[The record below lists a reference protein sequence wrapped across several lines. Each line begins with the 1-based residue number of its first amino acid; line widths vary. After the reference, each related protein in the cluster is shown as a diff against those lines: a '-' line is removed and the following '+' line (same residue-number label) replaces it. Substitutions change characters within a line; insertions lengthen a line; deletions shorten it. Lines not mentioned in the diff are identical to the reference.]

1 MMWKTFRDF
10 VRLARRTY
18 GLGSLGK
25 AAMVVH
31 ESLTKYGLRPIDVV
45 CYINWADGDCLS
57 QIEIA
62 SKLKITQ
69 QAVCQRLQKIRTCWP
84 HLFYF
89 GPKVP
94 QFSRKTS
101 HEGITMGRL
110 RADVST
116 TATHF

>member
-1 MMWKTFRDF
+1 MWKTFQDF

-18 GLGSLGK
+18 GLGSMGK
-25 AAMVVH
+25 AAITVC
-31 ESLTKYGLRPIDVV
+31 ESLVKCGLRPIDVV

-57 QIEIA
+57 QHAIGE
-62 SKLKITQ
+62 KLGMSH
-69 QAVCQRLQKIRTCWP
+69 QAVCQRLQKIKVHWP

-94 QFSRKTS
+94 QFGRKTS
-101 HEGITMGRL
+101 HEGVTMGRL
-110 RADVST
+110 RANVPT